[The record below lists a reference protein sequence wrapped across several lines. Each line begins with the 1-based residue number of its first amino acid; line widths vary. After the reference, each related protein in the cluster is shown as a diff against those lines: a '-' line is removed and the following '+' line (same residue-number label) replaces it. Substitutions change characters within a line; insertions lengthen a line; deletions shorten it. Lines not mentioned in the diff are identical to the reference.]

1 MCARDASDDI
11 EDGYPTSGLTATPE
25 YKARARFQ
33 YGTPETGVIRFG
45 RDPNGQAWVVVD
57 KPRRGSKSGR
67 SVHLTEDVA
76 REMRDALDALLERE
90 ESMADGQ
97 ISPPSEMDPS

>member
-1 MCARDASDDI
+1 MCARDASDDVK
-11 EDGYPTSGLTATPE
+11 DGYPTSGLTATPE
-25 YKARARFQ
+25 YKVRARFQ

-76 REMRDALDALLERE
+76 REMRDTLDALLEHG
-90 ESMADGQ
+90 ESMAAGQ
-97 ISPPSEMDPS
+97 ISPPSEMDPF